1 MAISSSIVLEGR
13 LAQDGEWESWGPPHV
28 THAIMVCGQVR
39 PFAEHVE
46 VEQVCSREEWD
57 FAHHRQAEAL
67 VHRSVWCPNC
77 WQLVHCVKRLNFK
90 RRLTRKVFEKAQR
103 RDLEAKSWALGPVA
117 IMVTVDA
124 DFPDLLSSVVSHLG
138 CSARARPVL

>member
-1 MAISSSIVLEGR
+1 
-13 LAQDGEWESWGPPHV
+13 
-28 THAIMVCGQVR
+28 MVCGQVR

-77 WQLVHCVKRLNFK
+77 WQLAQCVKRLNFK
-90 RRLTRKVFEKAQR
+90 RRSTRKVLEKAQR
-103 RDLEAKSWALGPVA
+103 RDLEAKSCALGPVA
-117 IMVTVDA
+117 MMVTEEAV
-124 DFPDLLSSVVSHLG
+124 FPTLLSSVVSPLG